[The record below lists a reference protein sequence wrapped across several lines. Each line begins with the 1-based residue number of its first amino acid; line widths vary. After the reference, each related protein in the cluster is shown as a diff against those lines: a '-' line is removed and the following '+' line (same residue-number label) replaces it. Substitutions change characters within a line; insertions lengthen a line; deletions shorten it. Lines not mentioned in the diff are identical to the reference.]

1 MPIDIDSEA
10 TFHDALLASNLVL
23 ADFFADW
30 CEPCK
35 WLDLILESMENELP
49 SGSNI
54 IKIDVE
60 KQLELVSKF
69 EIRSVPV
76 LIIFKNGIE
85 VWRMNGFLMK
95 DGLLQKLEEFSRGT

>member
-1 MPIDIDSEA
+1 MPIEIDSEA
-10 TFHDALLASNLVL
+10 TFHNALSASNLVL

-35 WLDLILESMENELP
+35 WLDLILESIEIELP
-49 SGSNI
+49 KGSNI
-54 IKIDVE
+54 IKSDVE

-69 EIRSVPV
+69 EIKSVPV
-76 LIIFKNGIE
+76 LIIFKNGKE

-95 DGLLQKLEEFSRGT
+95 DGLLLKLEEFSRET